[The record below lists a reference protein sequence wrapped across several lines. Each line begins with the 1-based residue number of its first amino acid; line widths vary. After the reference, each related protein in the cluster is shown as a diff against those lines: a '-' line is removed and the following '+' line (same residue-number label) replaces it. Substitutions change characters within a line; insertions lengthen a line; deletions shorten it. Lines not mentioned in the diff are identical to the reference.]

1 MPAILLK
8 AQTGTTKSRREG
20 NKTIVEKTVE
30 KGVLTETHTDTSHRL
45 KGKQSAKQTVTLSA
59 AEIKAFDKGN
69 DEKIEKGLRAGKAG
83 AAKTLAGMNAQANK
97 LVGQLEA
104 AHRAE
109 LKVMADKVARTEA
122 GLAAMV
128 GARRERREKKEEK
141 KKGGTAG

>member
-59 AEIKAFDKGN
+59 AEIKAFDKVN
-69 DEKIEKGLRAGKAG
+69 DEKIEKGLRAGKA
-83 AAKTLAGMNAQANK
+83 ANAKQLANMNTQANK
-97 LVGQLEA
+97 SVGQLEA
-104 AHRAE
+104 SHRAA
-109 LKVMADKVARTEA
+109 LKLMADKLARTEA
-122 GLAAMV
+122 ELAVMV
-128 GARRERREKKEEK
+128 DARREKREKKEEK
-141 KKGGTAG
+141 KKGAAT